1 MRRIALYLGMAAALA
16 ASCSVQEKDIETL
29 KLGDLKFFASFEQ
42 PVAEEGTKVYV
53 NEDLQLRWN
62 ADDRISLF
70 NKTTVNQEF
79 VFTGETGDASGE
91 FRQVDNGG
99 TATGGAIPYVIAV
112 YPYNSGTSI
121 GSAGLS
127 VTLPAEQAYAEK
139 SFGPGANTMISLGA
153 DDNLQFKSLGG
164 FLKIRL
170 YGGASVNSVTL
181 KGNNGEKIAG
191 KASVSMSGDG
201 NASIAMAENA
211 STEIMVTCAE
221 PVALGATA
229 EESVEFWFAVP
240 PTTFSKGFTVTVN
253 TDGGVA
259 TKSTDKSIT
268 IERNYLTKMAPVEVN
283 AEPAAATTYRI
294 SHMWVWGGTGPE
306 YSGTKV
312 IDLLTVPEY
321 FNNDDNRGITAL
333 KDNYY
338 QIGSDGTFRN
348 YAGEDGRNWWFI
360 YSGSKNPETHKDL
373 DLRKFYDVLPLSA
386 GKFAIDGSTVTL
398 TRADGTSTKATMV
411 GPGSYAMPNTKPE
424 LSVTIETQALMFEIT
439 GGKDN
444 WGDYM
449 YTDYQ
454 VIAGR
459 PRVLFVELEQLP
471 AGFVVPEASRTT
483 DADFKYIPPE
493 DPDPEFDLTTL
504 PGKWNVYGGN
514 SSPYGIWVLGGSG
527 TSAAFVS
534 PIEKT
539 WDWDDTIYRES
550 DNEMVI
556 KVSSMNATS
565 ATGTTNWWAGADG
578 KFWNYIWKNT
588 AASDLSEYYGT
599 DLSQYYDQIPKGE
612 KEFSL
617 DFATM
622 TVTLGNGH
630 KAKLLTPGTHV
641 FKGTE
646 DLYFEK
652 NLDVPAGCF
661 ALWFHLM
668 DPIPPTSFRDRDI
681 DRFMFA
687 PLEYVIIF
695 EKTE

>member
-1 MRRIALYLGMAAALA
+1 MKRIALYLGIAAALV
-16 ASCSVQEKDIETL
+16 ASCSVKEKDFNVVQPESTV
-29 KLGDLKFFASFEQ
+29 FFASFEQ
-42 PVAEEGTKVYV
+42 PAVEETKVYV
-53 NEDLQLRWN
+53 NDDLMLRWT

-70 NKTTVNQEF
+70 ERLTYNRELRF
-79 VFTGETGDASGE
+79 IGETGESEGKFDFVGSG
-91 FRQVDNGG
+91 GSG
-99 TATGGAIPYVIAV
+99 SIIPDIISV
-112 YPYNSGTSI
+112 YPYQASTTIS
-121 GSAGLS
+121 SDEVLTL
-127 VTLPAEQAYAEK
+127 TLPAEQSYAPR
-139 SFGPGANTMISLGA
+139 SFGLGANTAVSVT
-153 DDNLQFKSLGG
+153 STG
-164 FLKIRL
+164 FLVFKNVCGYLRVSL
-170 YGGASVNSVTL
+170 YGEGVSVSSITL
-181 KGNNGEKIAG
+181 KGNQGEKIAG
-191 KASVSMSGDG
+191 TATVTMPLNGLPSVV
-201 NASIAMAENA
+201 MAADA
-211 STEIMVTCAE
+211 STEITLTCAE

-229 EESVEFWFAVP
+229 EESVDFWFVVP
-240 PTTFSKGFTVTVN
+240 PVTFSQGFTVTVN
-253 TDGGVA
+253 HQGGSM
-259 TKSTDKSIT
+259 TKSTDKSVT
-268 IERNYLTKMAPVEVN
+268 IKRNYLSKMAPVDVN
-283 AEPAAATTYRI
+283 AQPATAKTYRI
-294 SHMWVWGGTGPE
+294 SHLWLWGGTGPE

-312 IDLLTVPEY
+312 IDLLAVPNY
-321 FNNDDNRGITAL
+321 FNNDDNRGVTAL

-338 QIGSDGTFRN
+338 QIGADGTFTN
-348 YAGEDGRNWWFI
+348 YAGEDGRNWWFV
-360 YSGSKNPETHKDL
+360 YSGSVNPETHKNL
-373 DLRKFYDVLPLSA
+373 DLRKFYDVLPLST
-386 GKFAIDGSTVTL
+386 GKFALDGSTVTL
-398 TRADGTSTKATMV
+398 TRADGTSTQATWV
-411 GPGSYAMPNTKPE
+411 GPGTYTMPNTKPE
-424 LSVTIETQALMFEIT
+424 KTVTIETQALMFEIT

-454 VIAGR
+454 VIAGK
-459 PRVLFVELEQLP
+459 PRALFVELEQLP
-471 AGFVVPEASRTT
+471 ADFVVPEASRTT
-483 DADFKYIPPE
+483 DADFKYIPPD
-493 DPDPEFDLTTL
+493 DPNPEFDLTKL

-514 SSPYGIWVLGGSG
+514 SSPFGIWVLGGSG

-556 KVSSMNATS
+556 KVSSMGATS
-565 ATGTTNWWAGADG
+565 ATGTTNWWAGNDG

-652 NLDVPAGCF
+652 TLVVPDGCF

-687 PLEYVIIF
+687 PLEYIIIF
-695 EKTE
+695 EKVE